1 MGHSPDKK
9 NLGIE
14 VDGKMDMNQQCAL
27 TAQKPNLDLGC
38 IQRSMASREREVM
51 LPLCSALVRA
61 HLEYC
66 IQTGSPQYRRD
77 VNLLEH
83 IQRRATEMEC
93 LPCGDRLRKL
103 RLFSM
108 GKSPGRPVR
117 ATFQYLN
124 GCLL

>member
-9 NLGIE
+9 HLGIE

-27 TAQKPNLDLGC
+27 TAQKANLDLGC

-83 IQRRATEMEC
+83 VQRRAIKMIQGMKH
-93 LPCGDRLRKL
+93 LPCEIRLRDLGLFILEKR
-103 RLFSM
+103 RLWE
-108 GKSPGRPVR
+108 
-117 ATFQYLN
+117 T
-124 GCLL
+124 